1 MAQMADIEL
10 TTGQIRVLA
19 SLIYEPVPR
28 VWIRGRWYCPFCLR
42 LNGKACVK
50 CSCGL
55 AREAVMEESGASS
68 SEDGSAHAAQLDGS
82 LPDSAARIGFCDQ
95 RQPPPSAL

>member
-1 MAQMADIEL
+1 MAQTVEIEL
-10 TTGQIRVLA
+10 TTDQIRVLA

-28 VWIRGRWYCPFCLR
+28 VWIRGCWYCPFCLR
-42 LNGKACVK
+42 CNGKACLK

-55 AREAVMEESGASS
+55 AREAVIQESGASS
-68 SEDGSAHAAQLDGS
+68 SEVDWTHAAQLDGS
-82 LPDSAARIGFCDQ
+82 LPDSAASIGSCDQ